1 MTDQE
6 LWRGV
11 LNDIQTQVSPAN
23 FTTWF
28 KNTYI
33 GTRKNGSVSI
43 VVPNRFTREW
53 LQEKYTK
60 TILGS
65 LRNASSDI
73 KEVRYVIEN
82 KKIASSVLRRK
93 QQESNTPT
101 TPQQPKKDR
110 QLPFEDIPMVNQTT
124 NLNPKYSFDSFIV
137 GPYNELAH
145 AASLSV
151 VKQPGILYNPLFIYG
166 GVGLGKTHLLQSIGN
181 DLSTKKEVIYL
192 TLEQF
197 TDDFISSLQNKSTES
212 FKNKYRTKDVLIIDD
227 VQFLTG
233 KEQTQEE
240 FFHTFNSLYSQNKQI
255 VLSSDRPPRSITSL
269 EDRLV
274 SRFEGGM
281 LVDISNPD
289 YETRLAILKE
299 KIKDKNVELDQD
311 ILEYIANNIQNN
323 IRELEGA
330 LNLILAS
337 SKQLYGGNITE
348 KQVKDTL
355 FHITNQ
361 PQKAITYKHIITTV
375 AKFYDVEEDEVF
387 KKNRKQDIVVPRQV
401 IMYLMRDNL
410 KLSYPYIG
418 SKIGGR
424 DHTTAMHACEKVSSK
439 IKDDVD
445 FEDQINLIR
454 KMLYE

>member
-33 GTRKNGSVSI
+33 GTRKNGSVSV

-73 KEVRYVIEN
+73 KEVKYIIEN
-82 KKIASSVLRRK
+82 KKIASSRLRK
-93 QQESNTPT
+93 NEQKSFDQQ
-101 TPQQPKKDR
+101 KDR
-110 QLPFEDIPMVNQTT
+110 QLPFEETPTVNQTT

-137 GPYNELAH
+137 GPSNELAH
-145 AASLSV
+145 AASLSI

-181 DLSTKKEVIYL
+181 QLASKKEVVYL
-192 TLEQF
+192 TIEQF
-197 TDDFISSLQNKSTES
+197 TSDFISSLQNKSTES

-227 VQFLTG
+227 IQFLAG

-240 FFHTFNSLYSQNKQI
+240 FFHTFNSLYGQNKQI
-255 VLSSDRPPRSITSL
+255 VLSSDRPPRSMPSL
-269 EDRLV
+269 DDRLI
-274 SRFEGGM
+274 SRLEGGM
-281 LVDISNPD
+281 LVDVSNPN

-299 KIKDKNVELDQD
+299 KIREKDVELNDN
-311 ILEYIANNIQNN
+311 ILEYIASNIQNN

-348 KQVKDTL
+348 KQVKNTL
-355 FHITNQ
+355 LHISNQ
-361 PQKAITYKHIITTV
+361 PQKTITYKHIIKTV
-375 AKFYDVEEDEVF
+375 SKFYDIKEDDVF
-387 KKNRKQDIVVPRQV
+387 QKNRKQDIVVPRQI
-401 IMYLMRDNL
+401 IMYLMRDTL
-410 KLSYPYIG
+410 KLSYPSIG

-424 DHTTAMHACEKVSSK
+424 DHTTVMHACEKVIVK
-439 IKDDVD
+439 IKDDIN

>member
-6 LWRGV
+6 LWQGV

-33 GTRKNGSVSI
+33 GSRKNGSVSV

-60 TILGS
+60 IILGS

-73 KEVRYVIEN
+73 KEVKYIIEN
-82 KKIASSVLRRK
+82 KKIASSMLRRRQNEGYK
-93 QQESNTPT
+93 GSSHRG
-101 TPQQPKKDR
+101 R
-110 QLPFEDIPMVNQTT
+110 QLPFEDVLGVNQLT
-124 NLNPKYSFDSFIV
+124 NLNPRYSFESFIV
-137 GPYNELAH
+137 GPSNELAH
-145 AASLSV
+145 AAALSV
-151 VKQPGILYNPLFIYG
+151 VKQPGVLYNPLFIYG

-181 DLSTKKEVIYL
+181 DLSQKKEVVYL

-197 TDDFISSLQNKSTES
+197 TSDFISSLQNKSTET

-240 FFHTFNSLYSQNKQI
+240 FFHTFNSLYTQNKQI
-255 VLSSDRPPRSITSL
+255 VLSSDRPPRSISSL

-289 YETRLAILKE
+289 FETRVAILKE
-299 KIKDKNVELDQD
+299 KAKEKEIDVEQN
-311 ILEYIANNIQNN
+311 ILEYIASNIQNN

-330 LNLILAS
+330 LNLVFAS
-337 SKQLYGGNITE
+337 SKQLYNGNITE

-355 FHITNQ
+355 FHMTNQ
-361 PQKAITYKHIITTV
+361 PKKAITYKHIVKTV
-375 AKFYDVEEDEVF
+375 SKFYDINEDDVF
-387 KKNRKQDIVVPRQV
+387 QKNRRQDIVIPRQV
-401 IMYLMRDNL
+401 IMYLMRDSL

-418 SKIGGR
+418 TKIGGR
-424 DHTTAMHACEKVSSK
+424 DHTTAMHACEKISSK
-439 IKDDVD
+439 MKDDVD
-445 FEDQINLIR
+445 FEDQVNLIR
-454 KMLYE
+454 KMLYEQ

>member
-33 GTRKNGSVSI
+33 GTRKNGSVSV

-73 KEVRYVIEN
+73 KEVKYIIEN
-82 KKIASSVLRRK
+82 KKIASSRLRK
-93 QQESNTPT
+93 NEQKSFDQQ
-101 TPQQPKKDR
+101 KDR
-110 QLPFEDIPMVNQTT
+110 QLPFEETPTVNQTT

-137 GPYNELAH
+137 GPSNELAH
-145 AASLSV
+145 AASLSI

-181 DLSTKKEVIYL
+181 QLASKKEVVYL
-192 TLEQF
+192 TIEQF
-197 TDDFISSLQNKSTES
+197 TSDFISSLQNKSTES

-227 VQFLTG
+227 IQFLAG

-240 FFHTFNSLYSQNKQI
+240 FFHTFNSLYGQNKQI
-255 VLSSDRPPRSITSL
+255 VLSSDRPPRSMPSL
-269 EDRLV
+269 DDRLI
-274 SRFEGGM
+274 SRLEGGM
-281 LVDISNPD
+281 LVDVSNPN

-299 KIKDKNVELDQD
+299 KIREKDVELNDN
-311 ILEYIANNIQNN
+311 ILEYIASNIQNN

-348 KQVKDTL
+348 KQVKNTL
-355 FHITNQ
+355 LHISNQ
-361 PQKAITYKHIITTV
+361 PQKTITYKHIIKTV
-375 AKFYDVEEDEVF
+375 SKFYDIKEDDVF
-387 KKNRKQDIVVPRQV
+387 QKNRKQDIVVPRQI
-401 IMYLMRDNL
+401 IMYLMRDTL
-410 KLSYPYIG
+410 KLSYPSIG

-424 DHTTAMHACEKVSSK
+424 DHTTVMHACEKVTVK
-439 IKDDVD
+439 IKDDIN

>member
-33 GTRKNGSVSI
+33 GSRKNGSVSV

-73 KEVRYVIEN
+73 KEVKYIIEN
-82 KKIASSVLRRK
+82 KKIASSMLRRK
-93 QQESNTPT
+93 EEQERFGISKES
-101 TPQQPKKDR
+101 KKDR
-110 QLPFEDIPMVNQTT
+110 KLPFEDMPSVNQTT
-124 NLNPKYSFDSFIV
+124 NLNQKYSFDSFIV
-137 GPYNELAH
+137 GPSNELAH
-145 AASLSV
+145 AAALSII
-151 VKQPGILYNPLFIYG
+151 KQPGILYNPLFIYG

-181 DLSTKKEVIYL
+181 ELSPKKEVIYL
-192 TLEQF
+192 TFEQF

-255 VLSSDRPPRSITSL
+255 VLSSDRPPRSISSL

-281 LVDISNPD
+281 LVDIINPD

-299 KIKDKNVELDQD
+299 KVKNKDVDLNQD

-323 IRELEGA
+323 VRELEGA
-330 LNLILAS
+330 LNLIVAS
-337 SKQLYGGNITE
+337 SGQLYGGNITE
-348 KQVKDTL
+348 KQVKETL

-361 PQKAITYKHIITTV
+361 PKKTITYKHIVKTV
-375 AKFYDVEEDEVF
+375 SRFYDIDEDEVF
-387 KKNRKQDIVVPRQV
+387 QKNRKQNIVVPRQI

-424 DHTTAMHACEKVSSK
+424 DHTTAIHACEKITAR
-439 IKDDVD
+439 IKDNIE
-445 FEDQINLIR
+445 FEDQINLIK
-454 KMLYE
+454 KMLYD